1 MYSVM
6 IRIGDARKIKREKF
20 ETAADA
26 EAYFNKL
33 CERRTDYPATV
44 VLADR
49 ILVRK
54 KFRIDKDF
62 EGERFILNED
72 IEPSSH

>member
-6 IRIGDARKIKREKF
+6 IRIGDTRKIKREVF
-20 ETAADA
+20 ENPVDA

-44 VLADR
+44 VLTER

-54 KFRIDKDF
+54 KYRIDKNHK
-62 EGERFILNED
+62 GERMILNEE
-72 IEPSSH
+72 IA

>member
-1 MYSVM
+1 M
-6 IRIGDARKIKREKF
+6 IRIGNARKIKREKF
-20 ETAADA
+20 DNAADA

-44 VLADR
+44 VLTER

-54 KFRIDKDF
+54 KFRIDKKFTGD
-62 EGERFILNED
+62 RFIINED
-72 IEPSSH
+72 LA

>member
-6 IRIGDARKIKREKF
+6 IRIGDARKIKRETF
-20 ETAADA
+20 DNSADA
-26 EAYFNKL
+26 EAYFNQL

-44 VLADR
+44 VLAER

-54 KFRIDKDF
+54 KFRIDKNHR
-62 EGERFILNED
+62 GERFILNEE
-72 IEPSSH
+72 IA

>member
-6 IRIGDARKIKREKF
+6 IRIGDSRKIKRETF
-20 ETAADA
+20 ESSAEA

-33 CERRTDYPATV
+33 CERSNDYPATV
-44 VLADR
+44 VLTER

-62 EGERFILNED
+62 KGERFILNED
-72 IEPSSH
+72 IEFSSH

>member
-6 IRIGDARKIKREKF
+6 IRIGNTRKIKRATFDASAE
-20 ETAADA
+20 A
-26 EAYFNKL
+26 EAYFKKL

-44 VLADR
+44 VLAER

-62 EGERFILNED
+62 EGERFILNEE
-72 IEPSSH
+72 IA

>member
-6 IRIGDARKIKREKF
+6 IRIGDARKIKRETF
-20 ETAADA
+20 DNPHDA

-33 CERRTDYPATV
+33 CERRTEYPATV
-44 VLADR
+44 VLTER

-54 KFRIDKDF
+54 KFRIDKDHQ
-62 EGERFILNED
+62 GERFIINEE
-72 IEPSSH
+72 IT

>member
-6 IRIGDARKIKREKF
+6 IRIGDARKIKRETF
-20 ETAADA
+20 DTAAAA

-44 VLADR
+44 VLTER

-54 KFRIDKDF
+54 RFRIDKDF
-62 EGERFILNED
+62 KGERFILNED
-72 IEPSSH
+72 IESSSH

>member
-1 MYSVM
+1 M
-6 IRIGDARKIKREKF
+6 IRIGDTRKIKRETF
-20 ETAADA
+20 DNPTDA

-44 VLADR
+44 VLTER

-54 KFRIDKDF
+54 KFRIDKNHT
-62 EGERFILNED
+62 GERFIINEE
-72 IEPSSH
+72 IV

>member
-6 IRIGDARKIKREKF
+6 IRIGNARKIKRETF
-20 ETAADA
+20 DNATDA
-26 EAYFNKL
+26 EAYFDKL

-44 VLADR
+44 VLTER

-54 KFRIDKDF
+54 KFRIDKNYK
-62 EGERFILNED
+62 GERMILNED
-72 IEPSSH
+72 LA

>member
-6 IRIGDARKIKREKF
+6 IRVGNARKIKRATF
-20 ETAADA
+20 DNAADA

-44 VLADR
+44 VLAER

-54 KFRIDKDF
+54 KFRIDKNHK
-62 EGERFILNED
+62 GERMLLNEE
-72 IEPSSH
+72 IV

>member
-1 MYSVM
+1 M
-6 IRIGDARKIKREKF
+6 IRIGDARKSKRETF
-20 ETAADA
+20 DNPAEA

-44 VLADR
+44 VLAER

-54 KFRIDKDF
+54 KFRIDKNHQ
-62 EGERFILNED
+62 GERYILNEE
-72 IEPSSH
+72 IA

>member
-6 IRIGDARKIKREKF
+6 IRIGDSRKIKRETF
-20 ETAADA
+20 ENSAEA
-26 EAYFNKL
+26 EAYFDKL

-44 VLADR
+44 VLTER

-62 EGERFILNED
+62 KGERFILNED
-72 IEPSSH
+72 IEFSSH

>member
-6 IRIGDARKIKREKF
+6 IRIGNARKIKREKF
-20 ETAADA
+20 DNSVDA
-26 EAYFNKL
+26 EAYFKKL

-44 VLADR
+44 VLTER

-54 KFRIDKDF
+54 KFRIDKNYSGD
-62 EGERFILNED
+62 RFIINED
-72 IEPSSH
+72 LG

>member
-1 MYSVM
+1 M
-6 IRIGDARKIKREKF
+6 IRIGDTRKIKREVF
-20 ETAADA
+20 DNPVDA

-44 VLADR
+44 VLTER

-54 KFRIDKDF
+54 KFRIDKNCKED
-62 EGERFILNED
+62 RYIINE
-72 IEPSSH
+72 ELE

>member
-6 IRIGDARKIKREKF
+6 IRIGDARKIKRQTF
-20 ETAADA
+20 DNPADA

-44 VLADR
+44 VLTER

-54 KFRIDKDF
+54 KFRIDNNYKGDRSIID
-62 EGERFILNED
+62 EEIA
-72 IEPSSH
+72 

>member
-6 IRIGDARKIKREKF
+6 IRIGDARKIKRETF
-20 ETAADA
+20 DNGADA

-44 VLADR
+44 VLTDR
-49 ILVRK
+49 ILVKK
-54 KFRIDKDF
+54 KFRIDRDYK
-62 EGERFILNED
+62 GERFILIED
-72 IEPSSH
+72 LT

>member
-6 IRIGDARKIKREKF
+6 IRIGDARKIKRETF
-20 ETAADA
+20 DNSADA

-44 VLADR
+44 VLAER

-54 KFRIDKDF
+54 KFRIDDKFKGD
-62 EGERFILNED
+62 RFILNED
-72 IEPSSH
+72 LD

>member
-6 IRIGDARKIKREKF
+6 IRIGDARKIKRKTF
-20 ETAADA
+20 DNSVDA

-44 VLADR
+44 VLTER

-54 KFRIDKDF
+54 KFRVDKNHQ
-62 EGERFILNED
+62 GERFIINEE
-72 IEPSSH
+72 IA

>member
-6 IRIGDARKIKREKF
+6 IRIGDTRKIKREVF
-20 ETAADA
+20 ENPVDA

-33 CERRTDYPATV
+33 CERRTEYPATV
-44 VLADR
+44 VLTER

-54 KFRIDKDF
+54 KFRIDKNCKGD
-62 EGERFILNED
+62 RFIINE
-72 IEPSSH
+72 ELE